1 LKKLIKEENNWYVL
15 YSRPN
20 AEKKLAALLTERGI
34 EAYCPTRTE
43 VRRWSDRKKKVQVPV
58 LPSMVLVNI
67 KFSQKNEV
75 FDIPSA
81 VRFLYWAKEPA
92 IVTNEEVEALKES
105 LTSKKTLEAKTEKII
120 PGQQIDLSP
129 LGFEGQ
135 KGKVKYV
142 SGNQC
147 WVILE
152 SIGYVVKV
160 TLKE

>member
-1 LKKLIKEENNWYVL
+1 MKKIPKEERKWYVL

-20 AEKKLAALLTERGI
+20 AEKKLAERLSEQGI

-43 VRRWSDRKKKVQVPV
+43 VRKWSDRKKKVQVPV

-67 KFSQKNEV
+67 KFSQKNHV
-75 FDIPSA
+75 FDNPSA
-81 VRFLYWAKEPA
+81 VRFLYWSKEPA
-92 IVTNEEVEALKES
+92 VVTEEEVQALKES
-105 LTSKKTLEAKTEKII
+105 LSSSKTLKAETEKII
-120 PGQQIDLSP
+120 PGQKIDLSE

-135 KGKVKYV
+135 KGKVKYI

-160 TLKE
+160 TLGD

>member
-1 LKKLIKEENNWYVL
+1 LKKLIKEEKNWYVL

-20 AEKKLAALLTERGI
+20 AEKKLAALLKERGI
-34 EAYCPTRTE
+34 TAYCPTRTE
-43 VRRWSDRKKKVQVPV
+43 IRYWSDRKKKVQVPV
-58 LPSMVLVNI
+58 LPSMVLVYI
-67 KFSQKNEV
+67 KFSERNNV

-92 IVTNEEVEALKES
+92 MVSTKEVEALKES
-105 LTSKKTLEAKTEKII
+105 LDSKKTIDAKTEKIK
-120 PGQQIDLSP
+120 PGHKIDLSP
-129 LGFEGQ
+129 LGFKDQ

-160 TLKE
+160 TLAD

>member
-1 LKKLIKEENNWYVL
+1 MKKIPKEDRKWYVL

-20 AEKKLAALLTERGI
+20 AEKKLAERLSEQGI

-43 VRRWSDRKKKVQVPV
+43 VRKWSDRKKKVQVPV

-67 KFSQKNEV
+67 KFSQKNHV

-81 VRFLYWAKEPA
+81 VRFLYWSKEPA
-92 IVTNEEVEALKES
+92 VVTEEEVEALKES
-105 LTSKKTLEAKTEKII
+105 LSSSKTLKAETEKII
-120 PGQQIDLSP
+120 PGQKIDLSE

-135 KGKVKYV
+135 KGKVKYI

-160 TLKE
+160 TLGD

>member
-1 LKKLIKEENNWYVL
+1 MKKLIKEENNWYVL

-75 FDIPSA
+75 FDVPAA
-81 VRFLYWAKEPA
+81 VRFLYWAKVPA

-105 LTSKKTLEAKTEKII
+105 LSSKKTIGSKTEKIQ
-120 PGQQIDLSP
+120 PGQKIDLSP

-135 KGKVKYV
+135 HGKVKYV